1 MHATDAGLIQ
11 QPQKLPEAGDMWV
24 TMLVIYNPLELFG
37 FFPCMYVS
45 SSFLETT
52 QMILIDILVVR
63 VYKWLCVYC
72 VPQI

>member
-24 TMLVIYNPLELFG
+24 TLLVIYNPLELFG

-45 SSFLETT
+45 SSFFRNYADDTHRYT
-52 QMILIDILVVR
+52 SSTSV
-63 VYKWLCVYC
+63 
-72 VPQI
+72 